1 MLYIARLMAVVFLLL
16 VIQSAWLA
24 EIRIAGIAPDL
35 LLAPIFV
42 VALQRG
48 RNWGIWTAF
57 AIGLLLDLEQPS
69 RLGIS
74 SLAYVLAMLLLD
86 RGARALDRSSPIV
99 LFVLF
104 GACALLTE
112 LVRGV
117 WMGEGEFLRTLA
129 TFGRVSIP
137 SAIYTT
143 IIVPAGSWLL
153 ARIVGT
159 KTWVLHAS

>member
-1 MLYIARLMAVVFLLL
+1 VLYVLRLIAVIFLLL

-35 LLAPIFV
+35 FLGPVFV

-48 RNWGIWTAF
+48 RAWGIWTAF
-57 AIGLLLDLEQPS
+57 ALGLLLDLEQPS

-74 SLAYVLAMLLLD
+74 SMSYVLAVLALD
-86 RGARALDRSSPIV
+86 RGARALDRTSPIV
-99 LFVLF
+99 LLVLF
-104 GACALLTE
+104 AVSALLSE
-112 LVRGV
+112 LTRGI
-117 WMGEGEFLRTLA
+117 WLGGGDPWRTFA

-137 SAIYTT
+137 SALYTT
-143 IIVPAGSWLL
+143 LVVPAGSWGL

-159 KTWVLHAS
+159 RTWVLHAS

>member
-1 MLYIARLMAVVFLLL
+1 MLYIVRLVAVVFLLL

-24 EIRIAGIAPDL
+24 GIRIAGIAPDL

-48 RNWGIWTAF
+48 RAWGIWTAF

-74 SLAYVLAMLLLD
+74 SLAYVLAVLALD

-104 GACALLTE
+104 AVCALLTE
-112 LVRGV
+112 LVRGI
-117 WMGEGEFLRTLA
+117 WLGDGDLGRTFA

-137 SAIYTT
+137 SSIYTT
-143 IIVPAGSWLL
+143 LIVPAGSWVLS
-153 ARIVGT
+153 RIVGT
-159 KTWVLHAS
+159 KTWVLRAS

>member
-1 MLYIARLMAVVFLLL
+1 MIYILRLAAVVFLLL
-16 VIQSAWLA
+16 VIQSVWLA
-24 EIRIAGIAPDL
+24 KLRIAGNAPDL
-35 LLAPIFV
+35 MLAPIFV

-48 RNWGIWTAF
+48 RTWGIWTAF
-57 AIGLLLDLEQPS
+57 AIGLLLDLEQPA

-74 SLAYVLAMLLLD
+74 SLAYILAVLLLD

-99 LFVLF
+99 LLVLF
-104 GACALLTE
+104 GVSAIVSE

-117 WMGEGEFLRTLA
+117 WLADGDFLRTLV

-137 SAIYTT
+137 CAIYTT
-143 IIVPAGSWLL
+143 LIVPAGSWVL
-153 ARIVGT
+153 ARIVGS